1 MPNKLK
7 VLSIF
12 GTRPGAIKMA
22 PVLRELEKYP
32 EKITSQVCITAQHR
46 DLLDQ
51 VLELFDIQ
59 PDYDLNVMR
68 TNQSPAEVA
77 SLTLSKLDPILQKVT
92 PDWVLVQGDTT
103 TAMAASLA
111 AFYARVKVGHVEA
124 GLRTQDR
131 WNPFPEEVN
140 RKIIGVIA
148 NFHFAPT
155 ESAKQNLTN
164 EGVHE
169 KNILVTGNTGIDALL
184 WVLNQQYPSFATKS
198 SIEKKINNGDLKG
211 FSVDKKMILVTAHRR
226 ENHGKPLENICL
238 ALKEIAER
246 HGDDVQIIYPVHLN
260 PVVHEPVHRL
270 IGNLDN
276 IMLIPPVDYLSL
288 VYLMKRAYLILT
300 DSGGIQEEAPALG
313 KPVLVLRNV
322 TERSESIGFGTGCIV
337 GSDQEEIVK
346 KTTKLLEDKT
356 YYMNMAKPNYPY
368 GDGQAA
374 KRIVKVLLG
383 ENAIPFKPN
392 IN

>member
-12 GTRPGAIKMA
+12 GTRPEAIKMA

-59 PDYDLNVMR
+59 PDYDLDVMR
-68 TNQSPAEVA
+68 TNQTPAEIA
-77 SLTLSKLDPILQKVT
+77 SLTLSKLDPVLQTVT

-140 RKIIGVIA
+140 RKITGVIA
-148 NFHFAPT
+148 NLHFAPT
-155 ESAKQNLTN
+155 ESAKQNLKN

-184 WVLNQQYPSFATKS
+184 CVLNQ
-198 SIEKKINNGDLKG
+198 
-211 FSVDKKMILVTAHRR
+211 
-226 ENHGKPLENICL
+226 
-238 ALKEIAER
+238 
-246 HGDDVQIIYPVHLN
+246 
-260 PVVHEPVHRL
+260 
-270 IGNLDN
+270 
-276 IMLIPPVDYLSL
+276 
-288 VYLMKRAYLILT
+288 
-300 DSGGIQEEAPALG
+300 
-313 KPVLVLRNV
+313 
-322 TERSESIGFGTGCIV
+322 
-337 GSDQEEIVK
+337 
-346 KTTKLLEDKT
+346 
-356 YYMNMAKPNYPY
+356 
-368 GDGQAA
+368 
-374 KRIVKVLLG
+374 
-383 ENAIPFKPN
+383 
-392 IN
+392 